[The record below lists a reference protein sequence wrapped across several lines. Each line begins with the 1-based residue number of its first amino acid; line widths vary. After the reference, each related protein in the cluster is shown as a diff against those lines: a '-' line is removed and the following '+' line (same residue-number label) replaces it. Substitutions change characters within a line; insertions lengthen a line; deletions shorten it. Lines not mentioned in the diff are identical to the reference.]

1 MKRILRF
8 YILYFYIKK
17 LQYFLILLKISYS
30 KSYSNF
36 LFQLSPSQKLYLS
49 FPRIKNKIL
58 PSIFLANKISIAQRN
73 RVVVK
78 LHEFS
83 SVRFDAIPIKRNFE
97 FVAKSHCQ
105 CRNIYLTLSRR
116 ESISP
121 VVSTTMFESRMIG
134 EGGQVLTRIRQL
146 RIQKATTR
154 RDTPLTQID

>member
-17 LQYFLILLKISYS
+17 LQYFLVLLKISF
-30 KSYSNF
+30 KSYNF
-36 LFQLSPSQKLYLS
+36 LFQLSSSQKLYLS

-121 VVSTTMFESRMIG
+121 VVSTTMLNRGWSGSFDEDSPIKDTKGNHEERYTANTNRLI
-134 EGGQVLTRIRQL
+134 LTS
-146 RIQKATTR
+146 
-154 RDTPLTQID
+154 

>member
-1 MKRILRF
+1 MRRILRF

-17 LQYFLILLKISYS
+17 LQYFLVLLKISF

-36 LFQLSPSQKLYLS
+36 LFQLSLSQKLYLS

>member
-78 LHEFS
+78 LHPCDLTRFQLKETSNS
-83 SVRFDAIPIKRNFE
+83 SQKVTVSVAIPIWHYLDANRYHLLFRR
-97 FVAKSHCQ
+97 Q
-105 CRNIYLTLSRR
+105 CWIEDGRGGWASFD
-116 ESISP
+116 EDSP
-121 VVSTTMFESRMIG
+121 I
-134 EGGQVLTRIRQL
+134 
-146 RIQKATTR
+146 K
-154 RDTPLTQID
+154 DTKGNHEERYPLTQID